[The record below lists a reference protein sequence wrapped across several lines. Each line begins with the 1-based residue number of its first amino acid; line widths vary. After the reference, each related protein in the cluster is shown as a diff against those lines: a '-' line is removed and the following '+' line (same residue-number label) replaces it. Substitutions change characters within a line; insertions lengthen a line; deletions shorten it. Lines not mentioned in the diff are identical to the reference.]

1 MLKKYCFKNISFN
14 KRELKDLVGQYYIK
28 YGISKASCL
37 LDSLK
42 DLGFYFAT
50 QASISLAIED
60 LKVPPVK
67 KSLIDT
73 TNKNINLINLKYLQ
87 GKITNVERFQKVIDT
102 WNQTNDDLKTE
113 VVKHFKRNDSLNP
126 IYLMAFSGARGNL
139 SQVHQLVGMRGLMA
153 DPDGQ
158 IIDIPIEAN
167 FREGLKITDY
177 IISSYGARKGIV
189 DTALKTA
196 DSGYLTRRL
205 VDVAQHIIIREI
217 DCHTQMGIR
226 INESFLTSSNLIGR
240 LLITDISKNNEL
252 LIKKTSEITL
262 PFINLS
268 KNTLISDIIIKSP
281 LTCVSSRSVCQ
292 KCYGWNLSQTNLVE
306 IGEAI
311 GIIAAQSIGE
321 PGTQLTMRTFHTG
334 GVFSN
339 EAKKQIRSKYRS
351 QIIFSHLLNLKP
363 SRTIYGEE
371 ISIVE
376 NVSQFYLL
384 KKNFNLIK
392 CIILPNIMLFI
403 KNKQTYRP

>member
-205 VDVAQHIIIREI
+205 VDVAQHIL
-217 DCHTQMGIR
+217 
-226 INESFLTSSNLIGR
+226 SLIH
-240 LLITDISKNNEL
+240 I
-252 LIKKTSEITL
+252 
-262 PFINLS
+262 
-268 KNTLISDIIIKSP
+268 
-281 LTCVSSRSVCQ
+281 
-292 KCYGWNLSQTNLVE
+292 
-306 IGEAI
+306 
-311 GIIAAQSIGE
+311 
-321 PGTQLTMRTFHTG
+321 
-334 GVFSN
+334 
-339 EAKKQIRSKYRS
+339 
-351 QIIFSHLLNLKP
+351 
-363 SRTIYGEE
+363 
-371 ISIVE
+371 
-376 NVSQFYLL
+376 
-384 KKNFNLIK
+384 
-392 CIILPNIMLFI
+392 
-403 KNKQTYRP
+403 